1 MAEAPRD
8 GNYVPVMMGIDSVTG
23 LPRPLEIDN
32 ATGSLKMT
40 LV

>member
-1 MAEAPRD
+1 MAEAKRD

-23 LPRPLEIDN
+23 EPTPLTIDN
-32 ATGSLKMT
+32 ATGSLKTT